1 MGTND
6 TLPLTLNNF
15 SDLSVLAQ
23 QLQAPWN
30 SSHTPADNGS
40 AHELED
46 SLDVNTDIYSKVL
59 VTAIYIA
66 LFAVGCLGNSVTLY
80 TLFRKKSLQNLQS
93 TVHYHL
99 ASLAVSDLLILVLC
113 MPIELY
119 NFIWVH
125 HPWAFGEAVCKSYYF
140 LRDGCSYATALNIA
154 SLSAERYMAICHPFK
169 AKSIMSRSRTKKLI
183 SAIWVAS
190 FLLATPMLLT
200 MGLRLMGEEIVCTT
214 TATILTAKTVLQC
227 HPVSPLPLSAEKT
240 RSAQPTRDLFRVN
253 ALLSFVA
260 PMAVITALNGIISR
274 QLLRMFRQATQD
286 CHLCVVGGDPAALSV
301 AVETNRVRSLRH
313 GVKVL
318 RAVVLAFV
326 VCWLPYHARRLMF
339 CFVTEW
345 TDGLYDF
352 YHYFYMV
359 TNVLFYVSSAINP
372 ILYNLV
378 SANYRQIFFS
388 TLHCCCLA
396 CRRGNNRQERLR
408 QQHHHPLAR
417 HCNST
422 SSSHTL
428 STNIV
433 KET

>member
-1 MGTND
+1 MDVNETLSPALNNLFDLTVLSHKLLAPLNRSQLPADND
-6 TLPLTLNNF
+6 TLP
-15 SDLSVLAQ
+15 
-23 QLQAPWN
+23 
-30 SSHTPADNGS
+30 
-40 AHELED
+40 ELED

-66 LFAVGCLGNSVTLY
+66 LFVVGCLGNSVTLY

-119 NFIWVH
+119 NFIWIH
-125 HPWAFGEAVCKSYYF
+125 HPWAFGGAVCKGYYF

-183 SAIWVAS
+183 SAIWAAS
-190 FLLATPMLLT
+190 FLLATPMLFT
-200 MGLRLMGEEIVCTT
+200 MGLHHVGKEMICTT
-214 TATILTAKTVLQC
+214 TASTMTAKTVIQ
-227 HPVSPLPLSAEKT
+227 
-240 RSAQPTRDLFRVN
+240 VN
-253 ALLSFVA
+253 ALLSFVV
-260 PMAVITALNGIISR
+260 PMAIITALNSIISR
-274 QLLRMFRQATQD
+274 QLLRMFHQAAQD
-286 CHLCVVGGDPAALSV
+286 CRLGVVGGNVATLSI

-313 GVKVL
+313 GVNVL

-326 VCWLPYHARRLMF
+326 VCWLPYHARRLMY

-372 ILYNLV
+372 VLYNLV

-388 TLHCCCLA
+388 TFHYCCLP
-396 CRRGNNRQERLR
+396 CCWGTHHQEHL
-408 QQHHHPLAR
+408 QQQQQLHPLAR
-417 HCNST
+417 QCNST

-428 STNIV
+428 STNNV
-433 KET
+433 KETMY